1 MQNFA
6 AIFISFCKTGSV
18 AYGGGPSMIPLLK
31 AEVVERKKWMELEDF
46 MDALAIA
53 NALPGPVIT
62 KMSAVVG
69 YYKGGWCGALAAVLG
84 IALPSALLMLLLL
97 SAVMLVKDNPLIV
110 SMLKGLRPVVVAMRA
125 YASYDMAPS
134 ALKEKKTW
142 CIFIAA
148 LALMVFT
155 PLHPA
160 LIVILGAAVGI
171 ALKL

>member
-1 MQNFA
+1 
-6 AIFISFCKTGSV
+6 
-18 AYGGGPSMIPLLK
+18 
-31 AEVVERKKWMELEDF
+31 
-46 MDALAIA
+46 
-53 NALPGPVIT
+53 
-62 KMSAVVG
+62 
-69 YYKGGWCGALAAVLG
+69 
-84 IALPSALLMLLLL
+84 MLLLL

-110 SMLKGLRPVVVAMRA
+110 SMLKGLRPVVVAMLA

>member
-1 MQNFA
+1 MRDLTS
-6 AIFISFCKTGSV
+6 IFVSFCKTGSV

-31 AEVVERKKWMELEDF
+31 AEVVERKKWMNTDDF

-69 YYKGGWCGALAAVLG
+69 YYKGGWAGALAAVLG
-84 IALPSALLMLLLL
+84 IAMPSAILVIMLL
-97 SAVMLVKDNPLIV
+97 SAVMLVKDNPIIS
-110 SMLKGLRPVVVAMRA
+110 SMLKGLRPVVVAMLA
-125 YASYDMAPS
+125 YAAYDMAPG
-134 ALKEKKTW
+134 ALKNKKTW
-142 CIFIAA
+142 GIGIAA
-148 LALMVFT
+148 LCLMIFT

-160 LIVILGAAVGI
+160 LIVVLGAIVGI